1 MRNSES
7 KTTKLI
13 YAKRSLSYADL
24 FLKKIVY
31 IFCKTARR
39 PKMADLS
46 EWIIE
51 RFLWKKNIF
60 RFFQTI
66 VRDEPD
72 VIEGTPDD
80 ISVTISQL
88 ILEAHQAFVITN
100 QDIEKLRWDMKKQSV
115 LYLKCWIKRPT
126 DRDFVDTSFRSS
138 NLVHYF

>member
-1 MRNSES
+1 MSLKRPRN
-7 KTTKLI
+7 KFV
-13 YAKRSLSYADL
+13 YFFY
-24 FLKKIVY
+24 KI
-31 IFCKTARR
+31 ARR
-39 PKMADLS
+39 PKMANLS

-72 VIEGTPDD
+72 VVEGTPDD

-100 QDIEKLRWDMKKQSV
+100 QDIEKLRWDMKKKQSV
-115 LYLKCWIKRPT
+115 LVYLKCWIKRPT
-126 DRDFVDTSFRSS
+126 DRDFVDTPFRSS
-138 NLVHYF
+138 NLVNYFFIQFPSF